1 MDSNED
7 NVEFKMESK
16 EKNEKNKAT
25 LQHQEKEGD
34 IYIFELEMEDEKT
47 EQEKTADEKTEQEK
61 TGEEKTK
68 QEKTED
74 EKQMDQ
80 PRVKQKRK
88 NPHTPGSGCFCLRC
102 RFFKIKNV

>member
-1 MDSNED
+1 MSNSKW
-7 NVEFKMESK
+7 NQK
-16 EKNEKNKAT
+16 EKLKKKAT

-88 NPHTPGSGCFCLRC
+88 NPHAPGSGCFCLRC

>member
-25 LQHQEKEGD
+25 LQHQEKKGD

-47 EQEKTADEKTEQEK
+47 EQEKTADEKKEQEK
-61 TGEEKTK
+61 TK
-68 QEKTED
+68 QGKTED

>member
-1 MDSNED
+1 
-7 NVEFKMESK
+7 MESK
-16 EKNEKNKAT
+16 EKNEKNEAT

-61 TGEEKTK
+61 TADEKTKQEKTEEEKTK

-80 PRVKQKRK
+80 PRGKQKRK